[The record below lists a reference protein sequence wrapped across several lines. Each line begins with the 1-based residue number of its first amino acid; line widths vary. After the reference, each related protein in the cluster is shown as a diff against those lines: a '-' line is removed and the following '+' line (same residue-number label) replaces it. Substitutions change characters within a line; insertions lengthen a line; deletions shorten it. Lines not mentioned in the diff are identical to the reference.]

1 MKNYENVTVKEVE
14 VSSVILP
21 CKQEEFDYVI
31 NPYTGCPNPC
41 KYCYASFMRRFSRH
55 SEEWGKFLDV
65 KIWKGKFDAKR
76 LEGKRI
82 LIASVTEPYNFFE
95 KKYKVTRDILKKLVG
110 IDCEIVLNTK
120 SGLVTRDM
128 DILKKLQNVTVSISF
143 CTLNEKVAKEIE
155 GEYPVKDRLKALKT
169 LHENGVKTSVNVAPI
184 MPGITD
190 WKEIVDK
197 TSDYTNNYF
206 FESLTL
212 RNEFKPAILNYIWAE
227 HKDLYATY
235 YEIYKENRSSY
246 FDRLFDQ
253 IDEYCEE
260 KNLQWK
266 NSFKLQ

>member
-95 KKYKVTRDILKKLVG
+95 KKYKVTRD
-110 IDCEIVLNTK
+110 
-120 SGLVTRDM
+120 M
-128 DILKKLQNVTVSISF
+128 DILKKLQNVTVSVSF
-143 CTLNEKVAKEIE
+143 CTLNEKIAKEIE
-155 GEYPVKDRLKALKT
+155 GEYPVKDRLKALKI

-197 TSDYTNNYF
+197 TSDYTNSYF